1 MTKKASSIHFRED
14 EINKKEKNQP
24 EDFFELALNSKTTEI
39 KRNVWKKLPAIENWV
54 LGVKRLKEFPND
66 T

>member
-1 MTKKASSIHFRED
+1 MIL
-14 EINKKEKNQP
+14 
-24 EDFFELALNSKTTEI
+24 FELALNSKTTEI